1 MHRESPPLQRF
12 FYIKESFLKSNRKLQ
27 RNYSPLPGRPL
38 RRGQLTPGSACGKCI
53 TILHAKVTKMILSL
67 IFLVAG
73 LWFWPGGPLAQ
84 TPPARLASARPPQ
97 PEVRLPH
104 FQFPA
109 SVTLCGE
116 PVPLHEPAVREAL
129 DREFTVMVWNRGQ
142 TTLWLKRAHRF
153 FPDIVQ
159 KIRNRG
165 LPQDLKYVVLVES
178 DLRPHAR
185 SPAGALGPW
194 QFMAPTAQRFE
205 LKANDAIDER
215 LDLASATEAA
225 LSYLQT
231 LHRQFRS
238 WILALAAY
246 NCGEGRLQKEM
257 AAQGVNDFY
266 RLDLPEETER
276 YVSRILAAKIIL
288 ENPASYGYDLPPEDL
303 YPPLE
308 YDVVEMVAVKEV
320 SVREVA
326 QACGSYYKA
335 IKELNPWIKGRAL
348 PPGAY
353 RLKVPKGTAPL
364 FQSVFGKAVS
374 SGGS

>member
-1 MHRESPPLQRF
+1 MVL
-12 FYIKESFLKSNRKLQ
+12 
-27 RNYSPLPGRPL
+27 G
-38 RRGQLTPGSACGKCI
+38 
-53 TILHAKVTKMILSL
+53 L

-84 TPPARLASARPPQ
+84 LPPAGARPSL
-97 PEVRLPH
+97 PEVRLPY
-104 FQFPA
+104 FRFPDQ
-109 SVTLCGE
+109 VTLCGE

-129 DREFTVMVWNRGQ
+129 DREFTVIVWNRGQ

-153 FPDIVQ
+153 FPDIIQ
-159 KIRNRG
+159 KIRARG

-178 DLRPHAR
+178 DLRPHAK

-194 QFMAPTAQRFE
+194 QFMGPTAQRFE

-225 LSYLQT
+225 LRYLET
-231 LHRQFRS
+231 LYRQFQS
-238 WILALAAY
+238 WTLALAAY
-246 NCGEGRLQKEM
+246 NCGEGRVQKEM
-257 AAQGVNDFY
+257 AAQGVKDFY

-288 ENPASYGYDLPPEDL
+288 ENPAAYGYDLPPEEL

-320 SVREVA
+320 PVTQVA

-353 RLKVPKGTAPL
+353 RLRIPKGTAHL
-364 FQSVFGKAVS
+364 FRSVFGGMP
-374 SGGS
+374 SGGGGG